1 MVSIAV
7 REYPSAAV
15 GILARLSH
23 YRWFRRLVVWGAL
36 VALYEAAAYA
46 VGPFFLP
53 TVQATVRGG
62 IDLVRDGSINTLWPA
77 LLDLALGFGIA
88 VAIGLPVGV
97 AMGGS
102 RLVEYVLGVYTRAL
116 FVTPLIAVLP
126 VVGIIL
132 GYDLTFRV
140 TVVVLFA
147 IFFIILQTSAGV
159 RDVNPQLVDAAR
171 CFGVPRLQRAW
182 KVTLPSALP
191 FIVSG
196 LRLGLAN
203 AYGGMILGELWVA
216 RPGGLG
222 EVLKG
227 LGYNRNLPK
236 FVAWLV
242 LVTLLASL
250 SAEILKAIERRLSWG
265 REGQR
270 LPQTRERKAATNAN

>member
-1 MVSIAV
+1 MASIAIG
-7 REYPSAAV
+7 EYRAATAGV
-15 GILARLSH
+15 LARLS
-23 YRWFRRLVVWGAL
+23 RSPWFRRVVVWGAL
-36 VALYEAAAYA
+36 IALYEAAAYA

-62 IDLVRDGSINTLWPA
+62 IEIVRDGSINTLWPA
-77 LLDLALGFGIA
+77 LLDLVAGFGIA
-88 VAIGLPVGV
+88 VGIGLPIGV
-97 AMGGS
+97 AIGGS
-102 RLVEYVLGVYTRAL
+102 RLVEYVLGIYVRAL

-132 GYDLTFRV
+132 GYGPTFRV

-147 IFFIILQTSAGV
+147 IFFIILQTAAGV
-159 RDVNPQLVDAAR
+159 RDVNPHLVDAAR
-171 CFGVPRLQRAW
+171 CFGVGRIQRTW
-182 KVTLPSALP
+182 KVTVPSALP

-222 EVLKG
+222 EILKG

-236 FVAWLV
+236 FVAWLMI
-242 LVTLLASL
+242 VTLLAAF
-250 SAEILKAIERRLSWG
+250 SAEALKAVERRLSWG
-265 REGQR
+265 R
-270 LPQTRERKAATNAN
+270 PTRELPLRRQRKAAAGAT

>member
-1 MVSIAV
+1 MASIAL
-7 REYPSAAV
+7 REHQTAAAAA
-15 GILARLSH
+15 LARVSRS
-23 YRWFRRLVVWGAL
+23 RWFRRAVVWGSL

-53 TVQATVRGG
+53 TVQAIVRGG
-62 IDLVRDGSINTLWPA
+62 IDLVRDGSINKLWPA
-77 LLDLALGFGIA
+77 LLDLVLGFGIA
-88 VAIGLPVGV
+88 VGLGLPIGI

-102 RLVEYVLGVYTRAL
+102 RLVDYFLGVYARAL

-126 VVGIIL
+126 VVGIIF
-132 GYDLTFRV
+132 GYGLVFRV

-147 IFFIILQTSAGV
+147 IFFLILQTASGV
-159 RDVNPQLVDAAR
+159 RDVDPRLVETAR
-171 CFGVPRLQRAW
+171 CFGVTRLQRTW

-203 AYGGMILGELWVA
+203 AYGGMILAQLWVV

-222 EVLKG
+222 EILRD
-227 LGYNRNLPK
+227 LGYNRDLPK

-242 LVTLLASL
+242 VVTLLAAF
-250 SAEILKAIERRLSWG
+250 SAAALKAIERRLSW
-265 REGQR
+265 RR
-270 LPQTRERKAATNAN
+270 PPQQSSGTRERKAAVDAS

>member
-1 MVSIAV
+1 MASIAI
-7 REYPSAAV
+7 REYPAATAGV
-15 GILARLSH
+15 LVRMSH
-23 YRWFRRLVVWGAL
+23 ARWFRRVVVWGAL
-36 VALYEAAAYA
+36 LALYEAAAYA

-62 IDLVRDGSINTLWPA
+62 VDIFRDGSINTLGPA
-77 LLDLALGFGIA
+77 LLDLVIGFGIA
-88 VAIGLPVGV
+88 VAVGLPVGL
-97 AMGGS
+97 AIGGS
-102 RLVEYVLGVYTRAL
+102 RLVEYVLGIYVRAL

-132 GYDLTFRV
+132 GYGLTFRV

-171 CFGVPRLQRAW
+171 CFGVTRLERTW

-203 AYGGMILGELWVA
+203 AYGGMILAELWVA

-242 LVTLLASL
+242 LVTLLAAF
-250 SAEILKAIERRLSWG
+250 SAALLKAIERRLSWG
-265 REGQR
+265 RGTQGSS
-270 LPQTRERKAATNAN
+270 QAAGRKAATDEK